1 MPDEPTS
8 PSKRAEMADA
18 QGETAGNRDDE
29 VRARTPPH
37 ARRRRPLPTTRR
49 RRATRPAPPRAPLAR
64 AFPSPQPPWKAP
76 LARADAFGPRGF
88 AAPRSLA
95 RAACVDRPRRRPTSS
110 RAHPP
115 RTSSLLCSSLLF
127 SSRHPS
133 AYPER
138 ARTLTPLATPS
149 ARRRSPAGA
158 WTTTPPRALPHAT
171 ATTTTSPAR
180 AAARKRART
189 RPAGRNARRRTRR
202 RPPPPRTA
210 ARARGTNGVRVAGRP
225 LAVARRKNPGWC
237 GPRSCTCDS

>member
-29 VRARTPPH
+29 VRARTPPP

-64 AFPSPQPPWKAP
+64 AFPSPHPPWKTS
-76 LARADAFGPRGF
+76 LARAGAFGPRGF

-95 RAACVDRPRRRPTSS
+95 RAASVDRPRRRPISS
-110 RAHPP
+110 RAHPL
-115 RTSSLLCSSLLF
+115 RTSSLLF

-133 AYPER
+133 AHPER
-138 ARTLTPLATPS
+138 ARTLTPLVTPS

-171 ATTTTSPAR
+171 AMTTSPAR
-180 AAARKRART
+180 AAVRRRART

-202 RPPPPRTA
+202 RPPPPPTA

-237 GPRSCTCDS
+237 GPQSCTCDS